1 MKKVVISHRNVE
13 EMTRSNAWRIFVVV
27 FRPWSWD
34 AHQSGS
40 ELSCWAWRWQRCR
53 WSRVCAAAEQARL
66 ELLVGSEPA
75 GSEIHRPTVRDG
87 HCSCHQATVVSP
99 IEAEPRPVFPRLV
112 LYVSRLVELF
122 VVIDAEWGDI
132 ASATPRRDSPGS
144 SKLRVEEACCY
155 ARENEKSRESM
166 EVGHTH
172 PPGNGGN
179 LGVMPFDR
187 ESEWSAPEHAEVIRI
202 MGIFPDVLT
211 GED

>member
-87 HCSCHQATVVSP
+87 HCSCHQATVVSL

-172 PPGNGGN
+172 PPGNGGRS
-179 LGVMPFDR
+179 GGM
-187 ESEWSAPEHAEVIRI
+187 SIAPENGWNASPHPADKSPN
-202 MGIFPDVLT
+202 GLFSNVLT
-211 GED
+211 

>member
-13 EMTRSNAWRIFVVV
+13 EMTRGDAWRIFVVV

-40 ELSCWAWRWQRCR
+40 ELSCWAWRWQSCR

-75 GSEIHRPTVRDG
+75 GSEIQRPTVRDG
-87 HCSCHQATVVSP
+87 RCSCHQATVVSP

-132 ASATPRRDSPGS
+132 ASATPRRDSAGS
-144 SKLRVEEACCY
+144 SKLQVEKPGGNAGED
-155 ARENEKSRESM
+155 EQGTEPM
-166 EVGHTH
+166 DVGH
-172 PPGNGGN
+172 
-179 LGVMPFDR
+179 
-187 ESEWSAPEHAEVIRI
+187 A
-202 MGIFPDVLT
+202 
-211 GED
+211 

>member
-1 MKKVVISHRNVE
+1 MRGGFLSSFSVPGAG
-13 EMTRSNAWRIFVVV
+13 MLTRVDPN
-27 FRPWSWD
+27 
-34 AHQSGS
+34 G
-40 ELSCWAWRWQRCR
+40 
-53 WSRVCAAAEQARL
+53 
-66 ELLVGSEPA
+66 PA
-75 GSEIHRPTVRDG
+75 GYGDG
-87 HCSCHQATVVSP
+87 K
-99 IEAEPRPVFPRLV
+99 
-112 LYVSRLVELF
+112 
-122 VVIDAEWGDI
+122 GD
-132 ASATPRRDSPGS
+132 
-144 SKLRVEEACCY
+144 VEEACCY

>member
-99 IEAEPRPVFPRLV
+99 IEAEPRHVFPRLV

-132 ASATPRRDSPGS
+132 ASATPRRDSAGS
-144 SKLRVEEACCY
+144 SKLRVEKPGGDAGED
-155 ARENEKSRESM
+155 EQGTESM
-166 EVGHTH
+166 EVGYAHA
-172 PPGNGGN
+172 PCNGRN

-187 ESEWSAPEHAEVIRI
+187 ESEWSASKYAEVVTTMRV
-202 MGIFPDVLT
+202 FQDVLT

>member
-1 MKKVVISHRNVE
+1 MAGSDTWWILVG
-13 EMTRSNAWRIFVVV
+13 AC
-27 FRPWSWD
+27 RPWSWD

-75 GSEIHRPTVRDG
+75 GSEIHRPTVRDRYSAG
-87 HCSCHQATVVSP
+87 YQAAIVSP
-99 IEAEPRPVFPRLV
+99 VEAEPRPVFPRLV

-132 ASATPRRDSPGS
+132 ASATPRRDSAGS
-144 SKLRVEEACCY
+144 SKLRVEKPGGNAGEDEQGTEY
-155 ARENEKSRESM
+155 M
-166 EVGHTH
+166 EVGHAH
-172 PPGNGGN
+172 APGNGGN
-179 LGVMPFDR
+179 LGVVPLDR

-202 MGIFPDVLT
+202 WVYFQTYSPEKT
-211 GED
+211 K